1 MPPGAQAT
9 PAHRGAQSAQLGS
22 LPWPKQPAGGRPNVE
37 DGPLPTRQAQGTD
50 ASLPRGVFTLEQLKE
65 HAKVRGFCPYFLARQ
80 AIQIADVV
88 VYNYQ
93 YLLDPKISSLIS
105 SSLQR

>member
-1 MPPGAQAT
+1 MPRRAHPNPNPNQNQNQHPNQNPNPNQNPSPNPNSSPSPNPNPNQA
-9 PAHRGAQSAQLGS
+9 
-22 LPWPKQPAGGRPNVE
+22 
-37 DGPLPTRQAQGTD
+37 
-50 ASLPRGVFTLEQLKE
+50 
-65 HAKVRGFCPYFLARQ
+65 RGFCPYFLARQ
-80 AIQIADVV
+80 AIQVADVV